1 MEFKPADYLELPVDL
16 RLHLLG
22 LPAARRRGRPRALA
36 FLERVR
42 VAQAHAEALNAHAIH
57 VHDRNRDRAVAGL
70 QKKFRALCA
79 AKAAPHKIAEVRAE
93 IDKHGR
99 VTRVAIKPPDAVLPE
114 IDKQVA
120 ELFGITERMVRR
132 CRTDPKLQQF
142 MPHPVWL
149 ERDWLKQERLIF
161 EARQVAKRLMTPER
175 YAKGEPLTLVNGTV
189 MVGAPVGEIIQ
200 RPAPRHRVG
209 CEGFGIGRQPKGELA
224 SVPGIRSRNSGDARL
239 ASAVLSYSNIDPR
252 RAERVLHAWNE
263 VRREPPLPVLEA
275 EFIPAETW
283 RHVWKKLPDPGW
295 GVGNRPPT
303 IAPIV
308 ARRIVLEGL
317 VAQFLGSFTQCALF
331 ACTLK
336 DQVPLGPHQTW
347 PWMAHGK
354 RKGIKPGSELSRD
367 GELYAF
373 LRHYRL
379 MTACRC

>member
-22 LPAARRRGRPRALA
+22 LPAARRRGRPRDLA

-224 SVPGIRSRNSGDARL
+224 SFAGSDRGTAAMP
-239 ASAVLSYSNIDPR
+239 ASPR
-252 RAERVLHAWNE
+252 RSSPIPTSTLA
-263 VRREPPLPVLEA
+263 VRSGCC
-275 EFIPAETW
+275 T
-283 RHVWKKLPDPGW
+283 PGMRFEESPRSLSL
-295 GVGNRPPT
+295 RPNSF
-303 IAPIV
+303 
-308 ARRIVLEGL
+308 RRRRGGM
-317 VAQFLGSFTQCALF
+317 FGRS
-331 ACTLK
+331 
-336 DQVPLGPHQTW
+336 
-347 PWMAHGK
+347 
-354 RKGIKPGSELSRD
+354 
-367 GELYAF
+367 
-373 LRHYRL
+373 
-379 MTACRC
+379 CRIRAGA